1 MTKIK
6 VENQELGMFIDGMLS
21 FIGRDAHGAAAEDK
35 EMTRKM
41 REDENTKLKCLLW
54 FPVRHF

>member
-6 VENQELGMFIDGMLS
+6 VENQELGMFIDGVLS
-21 FIGRDAHGAAAEDK
+21 FTGRGAHGAAAEDK

-54 FPVRHF
+54 FPVRHL